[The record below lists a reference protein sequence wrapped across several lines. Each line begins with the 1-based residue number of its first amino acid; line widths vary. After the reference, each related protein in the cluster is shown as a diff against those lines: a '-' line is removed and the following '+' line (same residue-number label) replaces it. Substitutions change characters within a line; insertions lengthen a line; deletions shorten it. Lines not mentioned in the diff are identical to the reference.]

1 MEVKEDE
8 QNKIKQT
15 VIIIVYLKQMHKEI
29 DKRLLDKENREKKK
43 RNSMITLIVFFLIPF
58 YFSLYF
64 KISNREED

>member
-29 DKRLLDKENREKKK
+29 DKRLLDRENRKKK
-43 RNSMITLIVFFLIPF
+43 
-58 YFSLYF
+58 
-64 KISNREED
+64 KKE